1 MRGKEKRQMTLHHWY
16 VCFDYF
22 SLFYIQIF
30 ACIAVLL
37 THYVLMLVSTLHY
50 IIIKSPK
57 GGKIV
62 PDECTIDRSP
72 ATSITTMEA
81 AVA

>member
-1 MRGKEKRQMTLHHWY
+1 MCALI
-16 VCFDYF
+16 VF
-22 SLFYIQIF
+22 SFYIQIF
-30 ACIAVLL
+30 IAVLL